1 MFNEFIINLI
11 IILHIMIGIDNILM
25 EGASNQQVITETKVT
40 EKHISRS
47 KSNPPRRSSSRAKK
61 LSAAMRVVDE
71 ETRRMI

>member
-1 MFNEFIINLI
+1 
-11 IILHIMIGIDNILM
+11 M
-25 EGASNQQVITETKVT
+25 EGGSNQQVVTETKLVT

-71 ETRRMI
+71 ETRRVIQ